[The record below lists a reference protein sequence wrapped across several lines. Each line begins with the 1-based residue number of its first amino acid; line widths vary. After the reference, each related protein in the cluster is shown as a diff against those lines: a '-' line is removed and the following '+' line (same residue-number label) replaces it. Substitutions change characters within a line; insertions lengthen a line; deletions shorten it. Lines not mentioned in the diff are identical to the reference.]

1 MTKEKAGKIRIS
13 YCIIAVLSSMFL
25 AFGMYNV
32 HSVSGVTEGGILGL
46 TLFFEKVFHFSP
58 AMTSPLMNAA
68 CYIFGW
74 KILGKNFVIYSVC
87 STVGFSCAYRVCEQF
102 DPLWPELYDM
112 PVLAAVLGALFVG
125 IGAGICVRIG
135 GAPSGDDALA
145 MGLSKVLKVK
155 IQWVYVFSDLT
166 VLGLSCIY
174 IPLTRIVF
182 SLMTVMLSTFVIGIV
197 INTKLPGK
205 RNKTIRMEK

>member
-1 MTKEKAGKIRIS
+1 MAKENAERIRIV
-13 YCIIAVLSSMFL
+13 YCVIAVFSSMFL

-46 TLFFEKVFHFSP
+46 NLFFEKVFDLSP
-58 AMTSPLMNAA
+58 AVTSALMNAA

-74 KILGKNFVIYSVC
+74 RILGKNFVIYSVC
-87 STVGFSCAYRVCEQF
+87 STLGFSCAYRVCEQF
-102 DPLWPELYDM
+102 DPLWPELYEM

-145 MGLSKVLKVK
+145 MGLSKVLKVN

-182 SLMTVMLSTFVIGIV
+182 SLLTVMLSTFVIGIV
-197 INTKLPGK
+197 IKVKLPK
-205 RNKTIRMEK
+205 KEKEQNDK